1 MDGERSTGK
10 FHCAYEIDWERIPK
24 DPYYHT
30 FDLRALKNVVISEN
44 MEYPADGRQER
55 AKIWFSPDYLKRVFG
70 VCHVCFQV
78 PRLGGGPCLG
88 HVSKTDKRAPGGEA
102 RRENG
107 KRRIADRAAKN
118 AAASGSI
125 AF

>member
-1 MDGERSTGK
+1 M
-10 FHCAYEIDWERIPK
+10 IM
-24 DPYYHT
+24 
-30 FDLRALKNVVISEN
+30 EN
-44 MEYPADGRQER
+44 TESPEEGRQER
-55 AKIWFSPDYLKRVFG
+55 ARIWFSSDNLKRVFG

-88 HVSKTDKRAPGGEA
+88 HASKTDKRAPSGEA

-118 AAASGSI
+118 ASASGSI